1 MQTKRAALG
10 RRFAPSRNKAI
21 GATALALFAATAS
34 TAAAEHAGPAAG
46 KQLHRVN
53 VALRGDVVD
62 TSTNVALHGRTV
74 FVVHNKGSEKRS
86 FVIARHRGVL
96 PHFFFNDYFF
106 NDFFVNQAI
115 PFVPV
120 SEVSARVVL
129 PGGSERRLT
138 LDLPAGRYV
147 LVNSRST
154 SGVPIVAN
162 AVHALREG

>member
-1 MQTKRAALG
+1 MQTRRAALG

-34 TAAAEHAGPAAG
+34 TAAAEHAKPAAG
-46 KQLHRVN
+46 QQLHRVN
-53 VALRGDVVD
+53 VTLRGDVVD
-62 TSTNVALHGRTV
+62 SSTNVTLHGRTV
-74 FVVHNKGSEKRS
+74 FVVHNKGSKTRS

-106 NDFFVNQAI
+106 NNFFVNKAV

-129 PGGSERRLT
+129 PGGSERRLK
-138 LDLPAGRYV
+138 LDLSTGRYV
-147 LVNSRST
+147 LVNSQST
-154 SGVPIVAN
+154 TGVPIVAN
-162 AVHALREG
+162 AVQALRAG